1 MKPPFPLLPLL
12 LASPFILIACTN
24 PADEALE
31 LAEQSQSPQ
40 HCIDALMS
48 ILEEAQKSED
58 KQEASKR
65 IARLKSVITNFS
77 ATDTVIFLSLLK
89 EAKTLEKLQSLDREL
104 AEKKIALPS
113 IFLRPE

>member
-1 MKPPFPLLPLL
+1 MKLKSTLPLL
-12 LASPFILIACTN
+12 SAIPFLLVACSN

-40 HCIDALMS
+40 HCVDALMS

-58 KQEASKR
+58 EQEATKR

-77 ATDTVIFLSLLK
+77 ATDAVIFLSLLK
-89 EAKTLEKLQSLDREL
+89 EAETLERLQSLDAEL